1 MMPRRRV
8 PALLVLICLSALDFS
23 GCFVRR
29 RIITRKGSN
38 PTPVL
43 MTADKQDLIDR
54 LARQYQAIQSF
65 SATVDMVPALG
76 SSEKSKITEYKD
88 VRGYILFRKPAD
100 IRIIGLYPVVRNKA
114 FDMVSNG
121 KDFRLYLPASNRFVI
136 GSNQL
141 AAHSANK
148 IENLRPQHFL
158 EALLVAPMQTG
169 EKAELVNLT
178 DEDNAVYILHFIRV
192 GPDGEILPARSI
204 WFSRINLH
212 IARQLVYDPA
222 GNILTDARYGDWHD
236 YDGVPFPK
244 TIDITRPQDEYAV
257 VLTVVKMEINRG
269 VSDEKFVLE
278 QPEGT
283 LLQVLGQPAPAPPPA
298 PPPPAKG
305 KKKKS

>member
-1 MMPRRRV
+1 MPRRRV
-8 PALLVLICLSALDFS
+8 RALLLLICLSALDFS
-23 GCFVRR
+23 ACFVRR
-29 RIITRKGSN
+29 RIITRKGAN
-38 PTPVL
+38 ATPVL
-43 MTADKQDLIDR
+43 LTADKQTLIDR
-54 LARQYQAIQSF
+54 LARDYQAIRSF

-88 VRGYILFRKPAD
+88 VRGYILFRNPAD

-121 KDFRLYLPASNRFVI
+121 KDFRLYLPGQNRFVT

-141 AAHSANK
+141 IAHAANK

-158 EALLVAPMQTG
+158 EALLAAPMPAG
-169 EKAELVNLT
+169 EKAELMNLT
-178 DEDNAVYILHFIRV
+178 DEDNAVYVLHFVRV
-192 GPDGEILPARSI
+192 QPDGEILPTRSV

-222 GNILTDARYGDWHD
+222 GNILTDARYSDWQNH
-236 YDGVPFPK
+236 DGVPFPK
-244 TIDITRPQDEYAV
+244 TIEIDRPQDEYAV

-269 VSDEKFVLE
+269 VSDDKFVLE

-283 LLQVLGQPAPAPPPA
+283 VLQVLGQP
-298 PPPPAKG
+298 G
-305 KKKKS
+305 KKKP